1 MNSSDLQTHNDSDSS
16 IALDSQEVEA
26 LLRESGALLEG
37 HFLLA
42 SGRHSGRYIEK
53 FRVLEQPRITSRLCG
68 ELARRFA
75 NEGVKCVAGPV
86 TGGILLA
93 FEVARHL
100 GCRAVYAERGENGQ
114 GFVLRRGF
122 QIAPGERVLVVEDIV
137 TTGGS
142 VQQVIDTVRN
152 AGGDVVG
159 LGLLVDRSGGGAT
172 FDVPRVEALLRL
184 DIESYT
190 PDAVPAELIEKYG
203 PAVKPGS
210 SQL

>member
-1 MNSSDLQTHNDSDSS
+1 MNSSDLQPDGQP
-16 IALDSQEVEA
+16 LDAPEVEA
-26 LLRESGALLEG
+26 LLRASGALMEG

-42 SGRHSGRYIEK
+42 SGRHSARYIEK

-75 NEGVKCVAGPV
+75 DAGVQCVAGPV

-93 FEVARHL
+93 FEVARQI
-100 GCRAVYAERGENGQ
+100 GCRAVYAERGEGGQ

-142 VQQVIDTVRN
+142 VQQVIDTVRH

-159 LGLLVDRSGGGAT
+159 LGLLVDRSGGQAQ
-172 FDVPRVEALLRL
+172 FDVPRVEPLLKL
-184 DIESYT
+184 DIESYA
-190 PDAVPAELIEKYG
+190 PDAVPAALVEKYG
-203 PAVKPGS
+203 PAIKPGS